1 MKSKLL
7 FVVILLLPVFV
18 FGSEVNV
25 KTKLETA
32 KVFLSGVE
40 LTHSASANI
49 PGKGNYEL
57 VFEGFAS
64 NINENSIQVSASGD
78 VLILSV
84 KSRINYLKAN
94 EKSKEVIALEDSLKI
109 LNIQKSKQ
117 QNEKD
122 INYMEIELLN
132 ANKQLTG
139 NEKTASVKEIQ
150 QFAKFY
156 TDRLKEIKNSV
167 INIDLKLSE
176 IEKDINRITNQLNE
190 INKRRNLPSTEIVV
204 NVASNKAGRS
214 DFKISYLNY
223 NAGWTP
229 AYDIRAKNI
238 TSPVTLN
245 YKAEVF
251 QYSGLEWKDA
261 QIILSTRNPREN
273 NNKPELYTWYLD
285 FAQDAFV
292 WERTASKPMMM
303 KGMKQ
308 NESLEMDAP
317 AAPSMEDFIKVSE
330 TQLAVEFIAD
340 INYTIPS
347 DNKQHSIA
355 LREYELPARFEY
367 YAAPKLDSDAF
378 LVAYV
383 NEWKELNLLPGQA
396 NIYFENSYVGQSV
409 INPFTVEKELTLSM
423 GVDKNIIIE
432 RKLLKDFTED
442 KFLSSNVERQ
452 FAYEIKIKN
461 NKKSGVKLI
470 LEELYP
476 ISKNEEIKVELIN
489 TAGAEVD
496 KVKGILKW
504 VIDLKP
510 SEDISKQ
517 FIYSVRYPADKV
529 IPGL

>member
-7 FVVILLLPVFV
+7 FVVILFLPVLV
-18 FGSEVNV
+18 FASEVNV

-49 PGKGNYEL
+49 PGKGNYEF

-94 EKSKEVIALEDSLKI
+94 EKSKEVIALEDSLKM

-176 IEKDINRITNQLNE
+176 IEKDINRITKQLNE
-190 INKRRNLPSTEIVV
+190 INNKRNQPSAEIVV
-204 NVASNKAGRS
+204 NVAANKAGKS

-229 AYDIRAKNI
+229 AYDIRAKDI
-238 TSPVTLN
+238 LSPVMLN

-251 QYSGLEWKDA
+251 QNSGLEWKDA

-273 NNKPELYTWYLD
+273 NNKPDLYTWYLD
-285 FAQDAFV
+285 FAKEYLRSR
-292 WERTASKPMMM
+292 ERVSGKPMM
-303 KGMKQ
+303 KSSQ
-308 NESLEMDAP
+308 QAEAEEP
-317 AAPSMEDFIKVSE
+317 AFFTAIDDVVRINE

-367 YAAPKLDSDAF
+367 YAAPKLDGDAF

-396 NIYFENSYVGQSV
+396 NIYFENSYVGQSA
-409 INPFTVEKELTLSM
+409 INPFTTEKELTLSM
-423 GVDKNIIIE
+423 GADKNIVIE

-442 KFLSSNVERQ
+442 KFLSSDVERQ

-461 NKKSGVKLI
+461 NKKSDMKLI
-470 LEELYP
+470 LEEHYP

-489 TAGAEVD
+489 TGGAEVD

-504 VIDLKP
+504 VVDLKP

-517 FIYSVRYPADKV
+517 FVYSVRYPADKV

>member
-1 MKSKLL
+1 MKTKLL
-7 FVVILLLPVFV
+7 FIVILFLPVFI
-18 FGSEVNV
+18 FASEVNV
-25 KTKLETA
+25 ITKLETA

-84 KSRINYLKAN
+84 KSRNNYLKAN
-94 EKSKEVIALEDSLKI
+94 EKSKEVITLEDSLKM
-109 LNIQKSKQ
+109 LNMQKSKQ

-122 INYMEIELLN
+122 IYYMEIELLN

-204 NVASNKAGRS
+204 NVASSKAGKS
-214 DFKISYLNY
+214 EFKISYLNY
-223 NAGWTP
+223 SAGWTP
-229 AYDIRAKNI
+229 AYDIRAKDI
-238 TSPVTLN
+238 SSPVTLN

-251 QYSGLEWKDA
+251 QNSGLNWKDA

-285 FAQDAFV
+285 FEQNIGFMR
-292 WERTASKPMMM
+292 ERSAGKPMMKTM
-303 KGMKQ
+303 QQ
-308 NESLEMDAP
+308 NESVIMDVAT
-317 AAPSMEDFIKVSE
+317 APSMEEFIKISE

-367 YAAPKLDSDAF
+367 YAAPKFDGNAF
-378 LVAYV
+378 LVAYF

-409 INPFTVEKELTLSM
+409 INPFTTEKELTLSM
-423 GVDKNIIIE
+423 GTDKNIVIE
-432 RKLLKDFTED
+432 RKLLKEFTED
-442 KFLSSNVERQ
+442 KFLSSDIERQ

-461 NKKSGVKLI
+461 NKKSDVKLI
-470 LEELYP
+470 LEEPYP
-476 ISKNEEIKVELIN
+476 ISKNEEIRVELIN
-489 TAGAEVD
+489 SAGAEVD

-504 VIDLKP
+504 VIDLKT

-517 FIYSVRYPADKV
+517 FVYSVRYPADKV